1 MSQITSITIGATAV
15 ALKDIEYAIQVTHG
29 RSSVTDAP
37 NASTASL
44 TFIGRDELMP
54 SGVAVAQ
61 MLNIKAHGKD
71 RFTGRIT
78 DLTVTH
84 IEDGFARIQIQA
96 IGKVSRLGTKTVG
109 FDSYPQEN
117 AHGRALS
124 IMQVSGEDYRVEG
137 GYDIELNARTLND
150 ENILQLL
157 SEIADDCG
165 AAIIDTPDGKILV
178 QFYDSRGS
186 NDYYEKWEDQG
197 NSKWSQQTLRW
208 VDRQAISPTAGTPL
222 PLEADTVIYE
232 PIWRTGSSAIINK
245 VTLGYD
251 GGNVYTVQ
259 DTGSQTDYGL
269 RTLSRDTEIHDLASA
284 TLRAGQLL
292 NRQSQPRWSM
302 GQVEIV
308 MDFVT
313 DTIKRDKLLAL
324 TCGNRVV
331 IDSLPKPSPYSTWV
345 GVVEGWG
352 ETYTGYQNGEGTHRL
367 TLALSDPFASYAG
380 ITWNAVPITYK
391 WNTINTSVIWANAI
405 TQENL
410 V

>member
-1 MSQITSITIGATAV
+1 MSQITSITIGGSSV
-15 ALKDIEYAIQVTHG
+15 ALSQIEYAIQITHG
-29 RSSVTDAP
+29 RSSVTDSP

-44 TFIGRDELMP
+44 TFIGRDNVMP
-54 SGVAVAQ
+54 SIGVAQ
-61 MLNIKAHGKD
+61 TLNIKAYSKD

-84 IEDGFARIQIQA
+84 IEPGFARIQIQA

-109 FDSYPQEN
+109 FDNFPQEN

-124 IMQVSGEDYRVEG
+124 IMQLSGEDYLVEG
-137 GYDIELNARTLND
+137 GYDMELNAFSAND

-157 SEIADDCG
+157 SAIADDVG
-165 AAIIDTPDGKILV
+165 AAVVDTPDGKILV
-178 QFYDSRGS
+178 QYYDSRGT
-186 NDYYEKWEDQG
+186 NDYYEKWNDQG
-197 NSKWSQQTLRW
+197 NAKWSQQTLRW
-208 VDRQAISPTAGTPL
+208 VDRQAISPTAGIPL
-222 PLEADTVIYE
+222 QLDGDSVIYE
-232 PIWRTGSSAIINK
+232 PIWRTNSASIINK
-245 VTLGYD
+245 VVLGYD
-251 GGNVYTVQ
+251 GSHLYTVQ
-259 DTGSQTDYGL
+259 DTASQTSFGL
-269 RTLSRDTEIHDLASA
+269 RTLSRDTELHDLASA

-302 GQVEIV
+302 GSVEIW
-308 MDFVT
+308 MENVT

-331 IDSLPKPSPYSTWV
+331 IDSLPRPAPYETWV

-391 WNTINTSVIWANAI
+391 WNTINSTVIWANAI
-405 TQENL
+405 TQQNL